1 MIFYILGSKGSH
13 IRNII
18 KFSGSSVKIASVEE
32 EEASGGSSSN
42 PASAAAVP
50 AAAGLAATA
59 VAGQDAIAQRRVTIV
74 GAPEA
79 QWKAQYLIF
88 QKLREE
94 GFTPGN
100 NEDIRLTIE
109 IMVPSAQVFMT
120 LKT

>member
-1 MIFYILGSKGSH
+1 M
-13 IRNII
+13 
-18 KFSGSSVKIASVEE
+18 
-32 EEASGGSSSN
+32 
-42 PASAAAVP
+42 SAAP
-50 AAAGLAATA
+50 APAAGLAATA
-59 VAGQDAIAQRRVTIV
+59 GLTGPGQDAVAQRRVTIV